1 MGEENTRA
9 KSVEEVTLTP
19 ELIAELD
26 GKYPNP
32 TKRAGKVFAILRK
45 TAPELTNWDL
55 LCFASSYIG
64 LIGEKY
70 PWLLSE
76 AKVINKL
83 VHIAHYRYIFTGEE
97 EIGQPTETTDDD

>member
-1 MGEENTRA
+1 MGEKDKRTER
-9 KSVEEVTLTP
+9 KEEVTLTP

-26 GKYPNP
+26 EKYSSP
-32 TKRAGKVFAILRK
+32 TKRARKVFTILRE

-55 LCFASSYIG
+55 LCFASGYIG
-64 LIGEKY
+64 IIGEKY
-70 PWLLSE
+70 PWLVSE

-97 EIGQPTETTDDD
+97 EIGQPTETTDDG